1 MALST
6 EAPVELSRAGVWH
19 AALAGCC
26 ASLIG
31 IGLAR
36 FAYTPLI
43 PALASA
49 HWFTASG
56 AAYLGA
62 ANLAGY
68 LAGALFGHRLTRLFR
83 ASTVLRFM
91 MLLTALSLFACVLRE
106 LGFGWFFFWRFLSG
120 CTGGAIMVLAAPT
133 VLVATPPSRRGIVG
147 GAVFTGVGLGIAA
160 SGTLDPLFLAA
171 GGVEGAWL
179 GLGALALLLTAVGWT
194 GWPKEAAGREARR
207 QQPARQHLTAAVAAV
222 LVEYGLNAVG
232 LVPHMIF
239 LVVFISQGLGR
250 GLTTGSAYWVIYGI
264 GAVAGPLLAGRL
276 ADRVGFR
283 TALRLAYVVEAG
295 AVALPALT
303 AGPAW
308 LALSSLIAGAFTPG
322 IVPLTLGRLH
332 DLIPADAARRS
343 AWGRATTAWAV
354 AQAAAAY
361 GYSYLF
367 GRSGSY
373 VLLFVLGAF
382 ALVAALL
389 LDLAVAAAGKSR
401 GRGVN

>member
-6 EAPVELSRAGVWH
+6 QAPVELSRAGVWH

-68 LAGALFGHRLTRLFR
+68 LAGALFGHRLTRFFR
-83 ASTVLRFM
+83 AATVLRFM

-106 LGFGWFFFWRFLSG
+106 LGFAWFFFWRFLSG

-179 GLGALALLLTAVGWT
+179 GLGAVALVLTAVGWT
-194 GWPKEAAGREARR
+194 GWPKEAASIAARR
-207 QQPARQHLTAAVAAV
+207 QQPPRQRLTLSVAAV
-222 LVEYGLNAVG
+222 LIEYGLNAVG

-239 LVVFISQGLGR
+239 LVVFISEGLGR

-303 AGPAW
+303 AGPVW

-367 GRSGSY
+367 GRSESY

-389 LDLAVAAAGKSR
+389 LDLAVAAAGR
-401 GRGVN
+401 PQHGEIR